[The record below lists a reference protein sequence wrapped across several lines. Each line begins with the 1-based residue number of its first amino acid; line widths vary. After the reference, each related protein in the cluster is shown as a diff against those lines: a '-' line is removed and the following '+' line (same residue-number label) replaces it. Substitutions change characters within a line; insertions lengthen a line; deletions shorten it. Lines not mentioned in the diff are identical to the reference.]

1 MSDANRN
8 LYPYLTEFLSLD
20 SQTPAIKSLLSE
32 TLNTAHFPDFDDE
45 EQDVYDWVLIKRKGV
60 ELGFIDKNYYKGAPY
75 YAWFQDGAILGQ
87 IYYYSEL
94 VDSDV
99 KAYEGYLP
107 RNITWEDDRD
117 TVLLK
122 MEDFSDICKQS
133 YTTDV
138 WHFDEFSLTMNYNE
152 ETDIVERI
160 VFHLRLPPLPQPNIT
175 PPNFADIAKFLSED
189 ISDSKFLDL
198 WRGYITNEELE
209 QAFET
214 DEINLLDTYGV
225 KIHTSS
231 QTGSLLLH
239 NITFYSNRESDS
251 VGWQGQ
257 LPFMLNFEDSPI
269 ELFQKINSVFKIEPR
284 EYDEEV
290 NDGYVI
296 WDFEYFSLKVVYS
309 TFKNE
314 IQTVSVMIPTF

>member
-1 MSDANRN
+1 MSAIN
-8 LYPYLTEFLSLD
+8 LYPYLTEYLFLD
-20 SQTPAIKSLLSE
+20 SQTSAIKQLLSD

-94 VDSDV
+94 VDSEV

-107 RNITWEDDRD
+107 RNITWQDDRD

-138 WHFDEFSLTMNYNE
+138 WYFEEFLITINYND

-160 VFHLRLPPLPQPNIT
+160 VFYLRLPPLPQPNIT

-239 NITFYSNRESDS
+239 NVTFYSNRESDS